1 MLTSECA
8 RCGHDALADR
18 AVHETFPIMLN
29 ALRLVWKLSNSMQLH
44 ADIQAAYLA
53 SLPKPLIG
61 IHVRSGDKAHEDV
74 KVGRDPAWYQK
85 QAWVDNLQE
94 LLVHNDLDLQTGG
107 TCLVYGDQ
115 LSSME
120 QAAAALK
127 MKLQC
132 TTLLVGGS
140 LGGHDQDD
148 FNHLNRTRA
157 ACDSTRD
164 LILSLEA
171 LSRTDVF
178 IGNFNS
184 NIPRV
189 LLLLRSMYGKSEAS
203 SRDVGWTGTGWHH
216 NYDRVGHLDDGKH
229 SDEPKPP
236 ETPPVMPLAV
246 SLATG

>member
-1 MLTSECA
+1 MAGFGVLTSECP
-8 RCGHDALADR
+8 RCGHDALMDR
-18 AVHETFPIMLN
+18 PVHETFPIILN
-29 ALRLVWKLSNSMQLH
+29 AMRRVWVLSDSLQLH

-61 IHVRSGDKAHEDV
+61 IHVRSGDKANEDV
-74 KVGRDPAWYQK
+74 LAGRDPAWYQK

-94 LLVHNDLDLQTGG
+94 LLAHNGLDLQTGG
-107 TCLVYGDQ
+107 TCLMYGDQ
-115 LSSME
+115 MPSMQ

-127 MKLQC
+127 GKLRC
-132 TTLLVGGS
+132 TIITVGGS
-140 LGGHDQDD
+140 LAGHEQMA
-148 FNHLNRTRA
+148 FNAAKGTRA
-157 ACDSTRD
+157 ACDSTRE

-203 SRDVGWTGTGWHH
+203 SRDVGRNVTGWHH
-216 NYDRVGHLDDGKH
+216 NCAVIW
-229 SDEPKPP
+229 PKPQA
-236 ETPPVMPLAV
+236 MPMADQV
-246 SLATG
+246 AGW

>member
-1 MLTSECA
+1 M
-8 RCGHDALADR
+8 LADR

-29 ALRLVWKLSNSMQLH
+29 ALRRMWRLSDSMQLR

-61 IHVRSGDKAHEDV
+61 IHIRSGDKAFEDRAA
-74 KVGRDPAWYQK
+74 GRDPVWFQK

-94 LLVHNDLDLQTGG
+94 LLAHNGLDQQAGG

-115 LSSME
+115 LSSIQ
-120 QAAAALK
+120 QAAVALK
-127 MKLQC
+127 AKMRC
-132 TTLLVGGS
+132 TTIVVGGS
-140 LGGHDQDD
+140 LAGHDQGD
-148 FNHLNRTRA
+148 FNHLNTTRA

-178 IGNFNS
+178 MANFNS

-203 SRDVGWTGTGWHH
+203 SRDVGRNVTGWHH
-216 NYDRVGHLDDGKH
+216 NFFEYKA
-229 SDEPKPP
+229 P
-236 ETPPVMPLAV
+236 EAPVR
-246 SLATG
+246 